1 MHFTRAFRKIVLT
14 NDVPNLGFMGE
25 ICFVKPGRAL
35 NDLVPNGNAYF
46 FTDDRASSFLRT
58 VVSD

>member
-46 FTDDRASSFLRT
+46 FTDDRAS
-58 VVSD
+58 